1 MSAGPKPRVVPAGQ
15 IPLADLWPRLD
26 LNELYKLQWGVRA
39 KGAEYERMIRE
50 EFAPKLEEL
59 KAEAQAQGWLQP
71 KVVYG
76 YFPCHAAGNELVVL
90 DPQDRKRVLATLSFP
105 RLRYL
110 TQAGGAMAPL
120 QTAIPLRAAGGPSDE
135 ELVRAAQQDRDHDRH
150 LRRPMWIQES
160 DDPASTYK

>member
-1 MSAGPKPRVVPAGQ
+1 MPGRRSSVRPAERAPAPPFWGPRVVPAGQ

-71 KVVYG
+71 
-76 YFPCHAAGNELVVL
+76 
-90 DPQDRKRVLATLSFP
+90 
-105 RLRYL
+105 
-110 TQAGGAMAPL
+110 
-120 QTAIPLRAAGGPSDE
+120 
-135 ELVRAAQQDRDHDRH
+135 
-150 LRRPMWIQES
+150 
-160 DDPASTYK
+160 